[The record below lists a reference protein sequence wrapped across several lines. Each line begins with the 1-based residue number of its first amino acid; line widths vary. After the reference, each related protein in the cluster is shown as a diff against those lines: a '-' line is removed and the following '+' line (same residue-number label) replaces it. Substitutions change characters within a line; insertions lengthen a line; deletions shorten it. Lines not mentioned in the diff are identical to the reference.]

1 MSKFNLESA
10 EFRVNSQNG
19 EDGILEALSSHLKNP
34 EKTFLEIGC
43 SDGRENNSTYLLKK
57 NWSGLGIDM
66 DAAKIA
72 HFAKHAGE
80 MGWAKQ
86 LRLAAGAV
94 SYFTVAKVIEVF
106 GNSEPDIF
114 SLDIDSIDYY
124 VMHKFLQ
131 DGFRP
136 KIICAEF
143 NPFLGDDPITV
154 DYNENFR
161 RYEFDPQ
168 RGLYFGVSLN
178 AYRHLIEPHGYKFV
192 GVNKDGCNVF
202 FVREDAF
209 EAETL
214 DRLEFLDFAYT
225 TVFVNKYK
233 MAGEALRDEL
243 LARPT
248 LKFVDVR
255 TLDVDA
261 AAQAYA
267 ASNPQP
273 APQPATGE
281 PAPQQAPAAAAT
293 PQASGT
299 EGSPVYHGVTTFHA
313 EGFEKHGKEFIESF
327 ERHWPPETKLWVMAE
342 NCHPPQT
349 DKVQVRDLL
358 TSCPALVEFKQRHAS
373 NPGARGRFGRF
384 YDYQLD
390 SIRWSHKV
398 YAVEAA
404 AEFSG
409 ADILIYVDADIVCFQ
424 DMPLAFLNSLM
435 PESADIGFMPR
446 KRMYSECSFVL
457 YRIKRPEV
465 RNFIRE
471 HSSYYTN
478 DKIFSLPRWTDCHI
492 FDRLVQE
499 YSRDKRLNFYNL
511 NEGIPDSMHPFING
525 PLGGYMDHLKGA
537 RKDGGQSY
545 SSDLIV
551 KRDEAYWSNA
561 QQK

>member
-1 MSKFNLESA
+1 MSKINLESA
-10 EFRVNSQNG
+10 ELRVNSQNG

-57 NWSGLGIDM
+57 NWSGLAVDM
-66 DAAKIA
+66 DGEKIA
-72 HFAKHAGE
+72 QFAKTAGE
-80 MGWAKQ
+80 MGWGKQ

-94 SYFTVAKVIEVF
+94 TYSAVSKVLEVF

-124 VMHKFLQ
+124 VMYKFLK

-154 DYNENFR
+154 EYNEVFR
-161 RYEFDPQ
+161 RYTFDPQ

-178 AYRHLIEPHGYKFV
+178 AYRHLIEPYGYKFV

-202 FVREDAF
+202 FVRMDAF

-214 DRLEFLDFAYT
+214 DRIEYLEFAYT

-233 MAGEALRDEL
+233 MAGPALRDEL
-243 LARPT
+243 LARPN

-261 AAQAYA
+261 AAEAYA
-267 ASNPQP
+267 AANPR
-273 APQPATGE
+273 PATAE
-281 PAPQQAPAAAAT
+281 QAKPQPAAAAA
-293 PQASGT
+293 PQVDPSP
-299 EGSPVYHGVTTFHA
+299 ESPVYHGVTTFHA
-313 EGFEKHGKEFIESF
+313 EGFEKHGREFIESF
-327 ERHWPPETKLWVMAE
+327 EQHWPDGTKLWVMAE
-342 NCHPPQT
+342 NCQPPQT
-349 DKVQVRDLL
+349 DKVQIRDLL
-358 TSCPALVEFKQRHAS
+358 ASCPALVEFKQRHAS
-373 NPGARGRFGRF
+373 NPGARGRFGRI

-404 AEFSG
+404 AEFSD

-424 DMPLAFLNSLM
+424 DMPLSFLNGLM
-435 PESADIGFMPR
+435 PSWADIGYMPR
-446 KRMYSECSFVL
+446 KKMYSECSFVL

-471 HSSYYTN
+471 HSSYYTT
-478 DKIFSLPRWTDCHI
+478 DKIFTLPRWTDCHI

-499 YSRDKRLNFYNL
+499 YTRDKRLKFYNL

-545 SSDLIV
+545 ASDLIV

-561 QQK
+561 RQK

>member
-1 MSKFNLESA
+1 MSKINLESA

-19 EDGILEALSSHLKNP
+19 EDGTLEVLASYLKEP
-34 EKTFLEIGC
+34 DKAFLEIGC

-57 NWSGLGIDM
+57 GWSGVGIDA
-66 DAAKIA
+66 DADKIGQ
-72 HFAKHAGE
+72 FAKMADE
-80 MGWAKQ
+80 LGWGKQ
-86 LRLAAGAV
+86 LRLVAGAV
-94 SYFTVAKVIEVF
+94 SYFTVPKVLEIV

-124 VMHKFLQ
+124 VMHKFLAE
-131 DGFRP
+131 GFRP

-154 DYNENFR
+154 EYNEAFR
-161 RYEFDPQ
+161 RYEYDPQ

-178 AYRHLIEPHGYKFV
+178 AYRHLLEPYGYKFV
-192 GVNKDGCNVF
+192 GANKDGCNIF

-209 EAETL
+209 DAETL
-214 DRLEFLDFAYT
+214 DRFEYLDFSYT

-243 LARPT
+243 LARPN
-248 LKFVDVR
+248 LKFIDVR
-255 TLDVDA
+255 TLDVEA

-267 ASNPQP
+267 KAKPRKAAEPEKPQP
-273 APQPATGE
+273 SVVVAQEANE
-281 PAPQQAPAAAAT
+281 
-293 PQASGT
+293 SL
-299 EGSPVYHGVTTFHA
+299 ESPVYHGVTTFHA
-313 EGFEKHGKEFIESF
+313 EGFEKHGREFIESF
-327 ERHWPPETKLWVMAE
+327 ERHWPAGTKLWVMAE
-342 NCHPPQT
+342 NCQPPQT
-349 DKVQVRDLL
+349 EKVQVRDLL
-358 TSCPALVEFKQRHAS
+358 TSCPALVEFKQRHAA
-373 NPGARGRFGRF
+373 NPGARGRFGRI

-390 SIRWSHKV
+390 SVRWSHKV

-404 AEFSG
+404 AEFSD

-424 DMPLAFLNSLM
+424 DMPLSFLNSLM
-435 PESADIGFMPR
+435 PSWADIGYMPR

-465 RNFIRE
+465 QRFIKE

-478 DKIFSLPRWTDCHI
+478 DKVFSLPRWTDCHI

-499 YSRDKRLNFYNL
+499 YTRDQRLKFYNL

-545 SSDLIV
+545 ASDLIV
-551 KRDEAYWSNA
+551 KRDEAYWANSR
-561 QQK
+561 QQ